1 MARPAD
7 DAQRTVDVPPERLPR
22 WLDRFAERHGA
33 VHSAPG
39 ADAVEL
45 TAADGARVHAVVPF
59 PPLAVRA
66 DLPYAGLIEHVRAER
81 TVGVL
86 LVRRGGYAAGVFEGD
101 RLTRSKVGSRYV
113 QGGTKAGGWSQHRF
127 ARRRE
132 QQASKAFAA
141 AADVAA
147 RILVPVAGD
156 LDALVCGGDRR
167 AVDTVLADS
176 RLAGLARLVLPPLY
190 PVPDPRQRVLDG
202 MPARFRAIRLT
213 VTDP

>member
-1 MARPAD
+1 MARTAD
-7 DAQRTVDVPPERLPR
+7 GAPRTVDVPPERLPR
-22 WLDRFAERHGA
+22 WLDRFSERHGA
-33 VHSAPG
+33 VDSAPG
-39 ADAVEL
+39 PDTVEL
-45 TAADGARVHAVVPF
+45 TAADGARVVATVPF

-66 DLPYAGLIEHVRAER
+66 DLPYAGLVEHARATR
-81 TVGVL
+81 RVGVL

-101 RLTRSKVGSRYV
+101 RLTSSKVGSRYV
-113 QGGTKAGGWSQHRF
+113 QGGTKAGGWSQQRF

-141 AADVAA
+141 AADVAV
-147 RILVPVAGD
+147 RILVPAAGD

-167 AVDTVLADS
+167 AVDTVLADR
-176 RLAGLARLVLPPLY
+176 RLAGLVPLVVSPLY

-202 MPARFRAIRLT
+202 MPARFRATRLT